1 MIFQM
6 EHVVKKYGAHV
17 ALNDVSLSIQQG
29 AIYGL
34 IGENGAGKTTLI
46 RILCGLAY
54 PTQGKI
60 YLFGDDTKA
69 GQVKQRKRMGCLV
82 ESPALY
88 PDMTAEQNLEVHRL
102 QRGIPGKD
110 CIQETLTL
118 VGLENTG
125 HKKAKNFSLGMR
137 QRLALAIAL
146 LSKPE
151 FLVLD
156 EPTNG
161 LDPMG
166 IVELRELLL
175 HLNQEKNMT
184 ILISSHILSE
194 MYQLATDYGILHKG
208 KFLEQITKDE
218 LNEKCKKYLSI
229 QVADT
234 AKASAVIEQ
243 QLKTVHYEVTNQ
255 EIRLYAY
262 LDQPEVVLKV
272 LADADIKIKKVA
284 PSGEDLEGY
293 FTSLIR
299 RS

>member
-54 PTQGKI
+54 PTQGKT

-69 GQVKQRKRMGCLV
+69 GQVRQRKRMGCLV

-110 CIQETLTL
+110 CIKETLML

>member
-29 AIYGL
+29 TIYGL

-54 PTQGKI
+54 PTQGKT

-69 GQVKQRKRMGCLV
+69 GQVRQRKRMGCLV

-110 CIQETLTL
+110 CIKETLML

-175 HLNQEKNMT
+175 QLNKEKNMT

>member
-6 EHVVKKYGAHV
+6 EHVVKKYGAHA
-17 ALNDVSLSIQQG
+17 ALDDVNLSIQQG

-69 GQVKQRKRMGCLV
+69 GQVKQRKRVGCLV

-125 HKKAKNFSLGMR
+125 HKKAKNYSLGMR

-243 QLKTVHYEVTNQ
+243 QLKTVHYEVTNH